1 MSMQGHAWVL
11 TLVSTCMAFGRQGPE
26 TKVENYED
34 VALQKLTGLAET
46 AHWQKAL
53 LLLGSVKSPGLPAIC
68 SRLLSRLARQSHW
81 HQAQSFFQTLPQK
94 GITLTPGIYSA
105 FLSCFAKKS
114 LWQAALHLL
123 KSAESGNSGE
133 LFAKELDT
141 PVYNTVITSCSRAS
155 KWPWSIVLLEQLI
168 SHQNSFRKANLY
180 SFNATLSACERRG
193 LWTHG
198 CALLQQMQENQVT
211 PDSASLNCL
220 LSACEKGQEWQKAL
234 TFLSHFSSDRPMTL
248 VTYGAIVANCVVG
261 SAWEGALNSLL
272 EAMSSNLRPSAELFN
287 SLTECCR
294 KSWAWRHCLWLMEMN
309 LSQSK
314 IQWLATLHAIEQ
326 AQQVQMKI
334 ELRHGIHCS
343 GVQTDPTVL
352 KHIEISVEKF
362 EWTGRHPTVV
372 GSTDWLQKAND
383 LAGTFVRHSL
393 ECRSGFAERM
403 ASVPEK

>member
-1 MSMQGHAWVL
+1 MWNPQ
-11 TLVSTCMAFGRQGPE
+11 VSQQFVPVCYQDWLDKAIGIRH
-26 TKVENYED
+26 KV
-34 VALQKLTGLAET
+34 
-46 AHWQKAL
+46 
-53 LLLGSVKSPGLPAIC
+53 
-68 SRLLSRLARQSHW
+68 
-81 HQAQSFFQTLPQK
+81 FFQTLPQK

-180 SFNATLSACERRG
+180 SFNATLRACERRG

-272 EAMSSNLRPSAELFN
+272 EAMNSNLRPSTELFN

-314 IQWLATLHAIEQ
+314 IQWLATKHAIEQ

-334 ELRHGIHCS
+334 ETAPWDPLFRCSNRSNSLEAHRNLSREVWMDWEASYSCWFHWLASKSQRFGRNLCEAFFGIPQWFCRTN
-343 GVQTDPTVL
+343 G
-352 KHIEISVEKF
+352 KC
-362 EWTGRHPTVV
+362 
-372 GSTDWLQKAND
+372 
-383 LAGTFVRHSL
+383 AGKIRRLNVKLLMHSL
-393 ECRSGFAERM
+393 HCPKAGYLFSPRDSEDAQREAISLWY
-403 ASVPEK
+403 